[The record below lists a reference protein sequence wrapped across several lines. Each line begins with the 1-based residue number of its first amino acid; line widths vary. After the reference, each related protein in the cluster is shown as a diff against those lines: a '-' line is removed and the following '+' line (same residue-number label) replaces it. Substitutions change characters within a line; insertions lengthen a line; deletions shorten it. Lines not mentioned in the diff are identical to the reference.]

1 MIRRIDYYAHNPKL
15 IDRLESLDKHI
26 AAIDPKLRALV
37 DLRVSQINGCV
48 YCVDR
53 HTQAAWDAGETQ
65 QRLDCLPVWS
75 ECPFFEER
83 ERAALAW
90 AEEITHVSETH
101 ASDALFE
108 ALKAQFSEQEI
119 VDLTHSIA
127 VTNTWNR
134 IAVGFR
140 HLPDA
145 RGDEVRSQA
154 A

>member
-1 MIRRIDYYAHNPKL
+1 MINRIDHHAHNPKFV
-15 IDRLESLDKHI
+15 DRLESLDKHI
-26 AAIDPKLRALV
+26 TAIDPQLSALV

-48 YCVDR
+48 YCVDL
-53 HTQAAWDAGETQ
+53 HAQAAREAGESQ
-65 QRLDCLPVWS
+65 QRLDCLPVWQ

-90 AEEITHVSETH
+90 AEALTHVSKTH
-101 ASDALFE
+101 APDALYE
-108 ALKAQFSEQEI
+108 ALTTQFSEREI

-140 HLPDA
+140 HLPEA
-145 RGDEVRSQA
+145 RGDEVQSQA